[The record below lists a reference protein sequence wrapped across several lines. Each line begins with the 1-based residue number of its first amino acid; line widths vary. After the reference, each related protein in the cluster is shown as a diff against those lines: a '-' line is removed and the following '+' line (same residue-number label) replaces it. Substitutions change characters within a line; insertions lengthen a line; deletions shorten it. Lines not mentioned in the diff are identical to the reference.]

1 MRVIDGQEII
11 DKLAA
16 AIITANTKL
25 PPDVLQAIRAAIE
38 IETLPRAKNILQII
52 LENAH
57 IAETEKIALCQDTG
71 MVVIDVE
78 IGQDVNISG
87 GNLEDILNEG
97 VRRGYKAGYLRNSV
111 VNDPI
116 LRINTLDN
124 TPAIIHYKIVSGDK
138 VKITLFPKGAGSENV
153 GQLSMLNPLDGLEGV
168 KAFVLKTVR
177 EAGANPCP
185 PIIVGVGIGGN
196 MEKATLLAKR
206 ALLRPLDIRSK
217 LPYLAEFELDLLNEI
232 NNLGIGPQGL
242 GGKTTALG
250 VNIEAFAT
258 HIASLPVAVNIGCH
272 STRRMVVSF

>member
-1 MRVIDGQEII
+1 MRVIDGQEIM
-11 DKLAA
+11 DKLAT
-16 AIITANTKL
+16 AIITANTQL
-25 PPDVLQAIRAAIE
+25 PPDVMRAIRAAIE

-57 IAETEKIALCQDTG
+57 IAETEKVALCQDTG

-78 IGQDVNISG
+78 IGQDVNIRG

-138 VKITLFPKGAGSENV
+138 VKLTLFPKGAGSENV

-168 KAFVLKTVR
+168 KSFVLKTVR

-206 ALLRPLDIRSK
+206 ALLRPLDIRNK

-272 STRRMVVSF
+272 STRRIVVEF

>member
-1 MRVIDGQEII
+1 MRVIDGQEIM
-11 DKLAA
+11 DKLAT
-16 AIITANTKL
+16 AIITANTQL
-25 PPDVLQAIRAAIE
+25 PPDVMRAIRAAIE

-57 IAETEKIALCQDTG
+57 IAETEKVALCQDTG

-78 IGQDVNISG
+78 IGQDVNIRG

-138 VKITLFPKGAGSENV
+138 VKLTLFPKGAGSENV

-168 KAFVLKTVR
+168 KFFVLKTVR

-272 STRRMVVSF
+272 STRRIVVEF

>member
-153 GQLSMLNPLDGLEGV
+153 GQLSMLNPLDGLKGV